1 MGDGCWRMGD
11 GCWDTTD
18 LSCGETRGALWQH
31 KMSVAARVARNKGGG
46 LGPPPFVVPLCLAT
60 TEVLPCRN
68 RHLVLPQRTSR
79 LPTREIG
86 RVPASITHPPASI
99 THPPASISIHQ
110 HASCIK
116 HHEAYIFG
124 WGYRP
129 RGANSSKSRFE
140 SRFESRAKNMSKSH
154 QQIQPLVLG

>member
-1 MGDGCWRMGD
+1 MLLMHADGCWRMGD

-18 LSCGETRGALWQH
+18 LSCGETRGALRQRKMPGCGKTRPLWWQGTRE
-31 KMSVAARVARNKGGG
+31 AAFGRLHTEGAAAFGGR
-46 LGPPPFVVPLCLAT
+46 PPFVAPLFLAS

-99 THPPASISIHQ
+99 SIHQ

-116 HHEAYIFG
+116 HHAACILDH
-124 WGYRP
+124 P
-129 RGANSSKSRFE
+129 SCMIMHDHA
-140 SRFESRAKNMSKSH
+140 
-154 QQIQPLVLG
+154 

>member
-1 MGDGCWRMGD
+1 MDAGGWVMDAGTRPISRVGRRD
-11 GCWDTTD
+11 VR
-18 LSCGETRGALWQH
+18 CGNTRCLLRQG
-31 KMSVAARVARNKGGG
+31 KTSVVARHKGTTKGGG
-46 LGPPPFVVPLCLAT
+46 RLRRPPLLCGGGRRPPPLCVAT

-116 HHEAYIFG
+116 HHAACILYHPSLGGQKIHDF
-124 WGYRP
+124 
-129 RGANSSKSRFE
+129 SFFLK
-140 SRFESRAKNMSKSH
+140 MSGG
-154 QQIQPLVLG
+154 P